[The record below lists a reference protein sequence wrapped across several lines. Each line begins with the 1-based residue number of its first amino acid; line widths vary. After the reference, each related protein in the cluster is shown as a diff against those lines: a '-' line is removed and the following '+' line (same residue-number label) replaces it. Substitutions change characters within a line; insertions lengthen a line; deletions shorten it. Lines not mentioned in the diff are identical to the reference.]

1 VISVRIRRRSATRN
15 STGTHDAYSKLLAS
29 NQRVPIRFI
38 GTFPYDCVSQAEE
51 GVMAQR
57 VEVILEDD
65 IDGGPAN
72 ETVRFALNG
81 TSYEID
87 LSNENAQA
95 LRGALGKYVE
105 HARKASGPSRQAR
118 GPRKRVDTSA
128 VRAWAKEQGMKI
140 NERGRIPASVMKD
153 YEAAQES

>member
-1 VISVRIRRRSATRN
+1 MI
-15 STGTHDAYSKLLAS
+15 
-29 NQRVPIRFI
+29 
-38 GTFPYDCVSQAEE
+38 TFPYDGGSQAKE

-65 IDGGPAN
+65 IDGSSAD
-72 ETVRFALNG
+72 ETVQFALNG

-95 LRGALGKYVE
+95 LRGTLGRYVE
-105 HARKASGPSRQAR
+105 HARKAAGGSRQTR

-128 VRAWAKEQGMKI
+128 VRAWAKERGMEI
-140 NERGRIPASVMKD
+140 NERGRIPASVMKE
-153 YEAAQES
+153 YEAAKGS